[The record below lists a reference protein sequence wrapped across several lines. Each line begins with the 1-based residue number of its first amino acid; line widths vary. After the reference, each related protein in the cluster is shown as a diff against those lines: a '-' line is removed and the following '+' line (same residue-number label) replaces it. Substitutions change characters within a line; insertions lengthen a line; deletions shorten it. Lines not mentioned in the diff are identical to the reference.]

1 MLQSLKNREYI
12 QKLLNAESCDRV
24 HDLWWDKP
32 DGLFIKCVDTI
43 FEDAVGDSTN
53 THKRYIYECVDGKY
67 YEYSY
72 WEDYFG
78 ETDCYRF
85 REVVRQPV
93 VVYEWE

>member
-1 MLQSLKNREYI
+1 MLQNLKNRDYI
-12 QKLLNAESCDRV
+12 QKLLDAESCEVV
-24 HDLWWDKP
+24 HSLWWNKP

-43 FEDAVGDSTN
+43 FENAVGDSTN
-53 THKRYIYECVDGKY
+53 THKRYIYQGVDDKY

-93 VVYEWE
+93 TTYEWE